1 MNDIKS
7 GLIVWLVA
15 AVAFIS
21 ILSIIPV
28 PAEAASAHDEFA
40 ASIDGGKLPP
50 CPSLFKCRVE

>member
-7 GLIVWLVA
+7 GAIVWLVA
-15 AVAFIS
+15 AIAFIS
-21 ILSIIPV
+21 ILSIIPA